1 LNNIEITELELDGFT
16 KEYLLDLP
24 VPSVVGFQGSL
35 GAGKTTIIKNIIGNL
50 GIEEIVTSPTF
61 NIVKSYRKEDL
72 DVYHVDLYRISS
84 IHEFNDLDLPLFKEN
99 TLFFIEWSDLLPT
112 ANLDNWRL
120 ITIEVIDE
128 NKRKISY

>member
-1 LNNIEITELELDGFT
+1 MNNIEITEEQLGSFT

-35 GAGKTTIIKNIIGNL
+35 GAGKTTIIKKIIENL
-50 GIEEIVTSPTF
+50 GIKEVVTSPTF
-61 NIVKSYRKEDL
+61 NIVRNYKNEDL

-84 IHEFNDLDLPLFKEN
+84 IHVFNDLDLPLFKED
-99 TLFFIEWSDLLPT
+99 TLFFIEWSDLLPA

-120 ITIEVIDE
+120 IKIEVIDE
-128 NKRKISY
+128 DIRKISY

>member
-1 LNNIEITELELDGFT
+1 MNKIEITEEQLGSFT

-35 GAGKTTIIKNIIGNL
+35 GAGKTTIIKKIIENL
-50 GIEEIVTSPTF
+50 GIKEVVTSPTF
-61 NIVKSYRKEDL
+61 NIVRNYNNENL

-84 IHEFNDLDLPLFKEN
+84 IHEFNDLDLPLFKED
-99 TLFFIEWSDLLPT
+99 TLFFIEWSDLLPA

-120 ITIEVIDE
+120 IKIEVIDE
-128 NKRKISY
+128 DTRKISY

>member
-1 LNNIEITELELDGFT
+1 LNNIDVTEGELDSFT

-35 GAGKTTIIKNIIGNL
+35 GAGKTTIIKNIIHNL
-50 GIEEIVTSPTF
+50 GIEEMVTSPTF
-61 NIVKSYRKEDL
+61 NIVRSYKKDNL

-84 IHEFNDLDLPLFKEN
+84 IHEFYDLDLPLFKEN
-99 TLFFIEWSDLLPT
+99 TLFFIEWSDLLPS

-120 ITIEVIDE
+120 IKIEVVDE
-128 NKRKISY
+128 KTRKISY

>member
-1 LNNIEITELELDGFT
+1 MNKIEITEEQLGSFT

-35 GAGKTTIIKNIIGNL
+35 GAGKTTIIKKIIENL
-50 GIEEIVTSPTF
+50 GIKEVVTSPTF
-61 NIVKSYRKEDL
+61 NIVRNYNNENL

-84 IHEFNDLDLPLFKEN
+84 IHEFNDLDLPLFKED
-99 TLFFIEWSDLLPT
+99 TLFFIEWSDLLPA

-120 ITIEVIDE
+120 IKIEVIDE
-128 NKRKISY
+128 NTRKISY

>member
-1 LNNIEITELELDGFT
+1 MNNIEITEGELGSFT

-35 GAGKTTIIKNIIGNL
+35 GAGKTTIIKNIIRNL
-50 GIEEIVTSPTF
+50 GIEEMVTSPTF
-61 NIVKSYRKEDL
+61 NIVRSYNKEDL

-112 ANLDNWRL
+112 ASLDNWRL

-128 NKRKISY
+128 NTRKISY

>member
-1 LNNIEITELELDGFT
+1 MNNIEITELELDGFT

-61 NIVKSYRKEDL
+61 NIVKSYRNEDL

>member
-1 LNNIEITELELDGFT
+1 MNSIQITEGELSSFT
-16 KEYLLDLP
+16 KEYLLDLA

-35 GAGKTTIIKNIIGNL
+35 GAGKTTIIKNIIENL

-61 NIVKSYRKEDL
+61 NIVKSYKKDDL

-84 IHEFNDLDLPLFKEN
+84 IHEFYDLDLPLFKEN
-99 TLFFIEWSDLLPT
+99 TLFFIEWSDLLPA

-120 ITIEVIDE
+120 IKIEVIDE
-128 NKRKISY
+128 KTRKIEY

>member
-1 LNNIEITELELDGFT
+1 MNNIEITEEQLGSFT

-35 GAGKTTIIKNIIGNL
+35 GAGKTTIIKKIIENL
-50 GIEEIVTSPTF
+50 GIKEVVTSPTF
-61 NIVKSYRKEDL
+61 NIVRNYKNEDL

-84 IHEFNDLDLPLFKEN
+84 IHEFNDLDLPLFKED
-99 TLFFIEWSDLLPT
+99 TLFFIEWSDLLPA

-120 ITIEVIDE
+120 IKIEVIDE
-128 NKRKISY
+128 DTRKISY

>member
-1 LNNIEITELELDGFT
+1 MNNIDVTEGELDSFT

-35 GAGKTTIIKNIIGNL
+35 GAGKTTIIKNIIHNL
-50 GIEEIVTSPTF
+50 GIEEMVTSPTF
-61 NIVKSYRKEDL
+61 NIVRSYKKDNL

-84 IHEFNDLDLPLFKEN
+84 IHEFYDLDLPLFKEN
-99 TLFFIEWSDLLPT
+99 TLFFIEWSDLLPS

-120 ITIEVIDE
+120 IKIEVVDE
-128 NKRKISY
+128 KTRKISY

>member
-1 LNNIEITELELDGFT
+1 MNNIEITEEQLGSFT

-35 GAGKTTIIKNIIGNL
+35 GAGKTTIIKKIIENL
-50 GIEEIVTSPTF
+50 GIKEVVTSPTF
-61 NIVKSYRKEDL
+61 NIVRNYNNEDL

-84 IHEFNDLDLPLFKEN
+84 IHEFNDLDLPLFKED
-99 TLFFIEWSDLLPT
+99 TLFFIEWSDLLPA

-120 ITIEVIDE
+120 IKIEVIDE
-128 NKRKISY
+128 STRKISY

>member
-1 LNNIEITELELDGFT
+1 MNNIEITEEQLGSFT

-35 GAGKTTIIKNIIGNL
+35 GAGKTTIIKKIIENL
-50 GIEEIVTSPTF
+50 GIKEVVTSPTF
-61 NIVKSYRKEDL
+61 NIVRNYKNEDL

-84 IHEFNDLDLPLFKEN
+84 IHEFNDLDLPLFKED
-99 TLFFIEWSDLLPT
+99 TLFFIEWSDLLPV

-120 ITIEVIDE
+120 IKIEVIDE
-128 NKRKISY
+128 DTRKISY

>member
-1 LNNIEITELELDGFT
+1 MNNIEITEEQLGSFT

-35 GAGKTTIIKNIIGNL
+35 GAGKTTIIKKIIENL
-50 GIEEIVTSPTF
+50 GIKEVVTSPTF
-61 NIVKSYRKEDL
+61 NIVRKYNNENL

-84 IHEFNDLDLPLFKEN
+84 IHEFNDLDLPLFKED
-99 TLFFIEWSDLLPT
+99 TLFFIEWSDLLPA

-120 ITIEVIDE
+120 IKIEVIDE
-128 NKRKISY
+128 DTRKISY

>member
-1 LNNIEITELELDGFT
+1 LNKIEITEEQLGSFT

-35 GAGKTTIIKNIIGNL
+35 GAGKTTIIKKIIENL
-50 GIEEIVTSPTF
+50 GIKEVVTSPTF
-61 NIVKSYRKEDL
+61 NIVRNYNNENL

-84 IHEFNDLDLPLFKEN
+84 IHEFNDLDLPLFKED
-99 TLFFIEWSDLLPT
+99 TLFFIEWSDLLPA

-120 ITIEVIDE
+120 IKIEVIDE
-128 NKRKISY
+128 DTRKISY

>member
-1 LNNIEITELELDGFT
+1 LNNIDVTEGELDSFT

-35 GAGKTTIIKNIIGNL
+35 GAGKTTIIKNIIHNL
-50 GIEEIVTSPTF
+50 GIEEMVTSPTF
-61 NIVKSYRKEDL
+61 NIVRSYKKDNL

-84 IHEFNDLDLPLFKEN
+84 MHEFYDLDLPLFKEN
-99 TLFFIEWSDLLPT
+99 TLFFIEWSDLLPS

-120 ITIEVIDE
+120 IKIEVVDE
-128 NKRKISY
+128 KTRKISY

>member
-1 LNNIEITELELDGFT
+1 LNNIEITQGELGSFT

-35 GAGKTTIIKNIIGNL
+35 GAGKTTIIKNIIRNL
-50 GIEEIVTSPTF
+50 GIEEMVTSPTF
-61 NIVKSYRKEDL
+61 NIVRSYNKEDL

-112 ANLDNWRL
+112 ASLDNWRL
-120 ITIEVIDE
+120 IAIEVIDE
-128 NKRKISY
+128 NTRKISY

>member
-1 LNNIEITELELDGFT
+1 MNNIEITEEQLGSFT

-35 GAGKTTIIKNIIGNL
+35 GAGKTTIIKKIIENL
-50 GIEEIVTSPTF
+50 GIKEVVTSPTF
-61 NIVKSYRKEDL
+61 NIVRNYKNEDL

-84 IHEFNDLDLPLFKEN
+84 IHEFNDLDLPLFKED
-99 TLFFIEWSDLLPT
+99 TLFFIEWSDLLPS

-120 ITIEVIDE
+120 IKIEVIDE
-128 NKRKISY
+128 STRKISY

>member
-1 LNNIEITELELDGFT
+1 MNNIEITEEQLGSFT

-35 GAGKTTIIKNIIGNL
+35 GAGKTTIIKKIIENL
-50 GIEEIVTSPTF
+50 GIKEVVTSPTF
-61 NIVKSYRKEDL
+61 NIVRNYKNEDL

-84 IHEFNDLDLPLFKEN
+84 IHEFNDLDLPLFKED
-99 TLFFIEWSDLLPT
+99 TLFFIEWSDLLPS

-120 ITIEVIDE
+120 IKIEVIDE
-128 NKRKISY
+128 NTRKISY

>member
-1 LNNIEITELELDGFT
+1 MNKIEITEEQLGSFT

-35 GAGKTTIIKNIIGNL
+35 GAGKTTIIKKIIENL
-50 GIEEIVTSPTF
+50 GIKEVVTSPTF
-61 NIVKSYRKEDL
+61 NIVRKYNNENL

-84 IHEFNDLDLPLFKEN
+84 IHEFNDLDLPLFKED
-99 TLFFIEWSDLLPT
+99 TLFFIEWSDLLPS

-120 ITIEVIDE
+120 IKIEVIDE
-128 NKRKISY
+128 STRKISY

>member
-1 LNNIEITELELDGFT
+1 MNKIDVTLDELDNFT

-35 GAGKTTIIKNIIGNL
+35 GAGKTTIIKNIIKNL
-50 GIEEIVTSPTF
+50 EIEEMVTSPTF
-61 NIVKSYRKEDL
+61 NIVRSYKKDDL

-84 IHEFNDLDLPLFKEN
+84 IHEFYDLDLPLFKEN
-99 TLFFIEWSDLLPT
+99 TLFFIEWSDLLPS

-120 ITIEVIDE
+120 IKIEVIDE
-128 NKRKISY
+128 KTRKIEY

>member
-1 LNNIEITELELDGFT
+1 MNNIEITEEQLGSFT

-35 GAGKTTIIKNIIGNL
+35 GAGKTTIIKKIIENL
-50 GIEEIVTSPTF
+50 GIKEVVTSPTF
-61 NIVKSYRKEDL
+61 NIVRNYKNEDL

-84 IHEFNDLDLPLFKEN
+84 IHEFNDLDLPLFKED
-99 TLFFIEWSDLLPT
+99 TLFFIEWSDLLPA

-120 ITIEVIDE
+120 IKIEVIDE
-128 NKRKISY
+128 STRKISY

>member
-1 LNNIEITELELDGFT
+1 LNKIDVTLDELDNFT

-35 GAGKTTIIKNIIGNL
+35 GAGKTTIIKNIIKNL
-50 GIEEIVTSPTF
+50 EIEEMVTSPTF
-61 NIVKSYRKEDL
+61 NIVRSYKKDDL

-84 IHEFNDLDLPLFKEN
+84 IHEFYDLDLPLFKEN
-99 TLFFIEWSDLLPT
+99 TLFFIEWSDLLPD

-120 ITIEVIDE
+120 IKIEVIDE
-128 NKRKISY
+128 KTRKIEY

>member
-1 LNNIEITELELDGFT
+1 LNNIEITEEQLGSFT

-35 GAGKTTIIKNIIGNL
+35 GAGKTTIIKKIIENL
-50 GIEEIVTSPTF
+50 GIKEVVTSPTF
-61 NIVKSYRKEDL
+61 NIVRNYKNEDL

-84 IHEFNDLDLPLFKEN
+84 IHEFNDLDLPLFKED
-99 TLFFIEWSDLLPT
+99 TLFFIEWSDLLPS

-120 ITIEVIDE
+120 IKIEVIDE
-128 NKRKISY
+128 NTRKISY